1 MIRKLAL
8 LAGAAGLMAAAG
20 TAVAQDVPSP
30 APETPAAATQPQSL
44 TLQPGASVTGSD
56 GVRLG
61 ALEGARTNATGQQ
74 ELTVRGDD
82 GQLRAVPLGGLRQE
96 GAGVVVGWT
105 SAEYT
110 ASPAIT
116 PDAGSSAQDAS
127 GTTATPPASDPAQE
141 SPPDIS
147 GSTDPEPAPQPGAEP
162 LPAEPQ
168 A

>member
-8 LAGAAGLMAAAG
+8 LAGVAGVMAAAP
-20 TAVAQDVPSP
+20 AMAQDAAPSP
-30 APETPAAATQPQSL
+30 AAPAPAAQPQSL

-61 ALEGARTNATGQQ
+61 ALEGARTNASGQQ

-96 GAGVVVGWT
+96 GQGVAVGWT
-105 SAEYT
+105 SAEFT

-116 PDAGSSAQDAS
+116 PDAGSSGQDAS
-127 GTTATPPASDPAQE
+127 ETTTPN
-141 SPPDIS
+141 IS
-147 GSTDPEPAPQPGAEP
+147 GDTDPNMAPQPDAN
-162 LPAEPQ
+162 PQ
-168 A
+168 R

>member
-8 LAGAAGLMAAAG
+8 LAGVAGLMAAPAM
-20 TAVAQDVPSP
+20 AQDAVP
-30 APETPAAATQPQSL
+30 ATPAAPAPTAQPQSL

-61 ALEGARTNATGQQ
+61 ALEGARTNAAGQQ

-96 GAGVVVGWT
+96 GQGVAVGWT
-105 SAEYT
+105 SAEFT

-116 PDAGSSAQDAS
+116 PDAGSSGQDAS
-127 GTTATPPASDPAQE
+127 DT

-147 GSTDPEPAPQPGAEP
+147 GDTNPDMAPQPDAS
-162 LPAEPQ
+162 PQ
-168 A
+168 R